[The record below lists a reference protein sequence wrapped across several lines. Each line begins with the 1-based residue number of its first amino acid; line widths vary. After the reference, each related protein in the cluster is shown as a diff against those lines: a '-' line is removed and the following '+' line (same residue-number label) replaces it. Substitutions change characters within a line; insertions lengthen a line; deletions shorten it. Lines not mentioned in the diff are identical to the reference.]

1 MSTLLVWLAV
11 AIALWQLYRRSIRER
26 EAAVQRERLRIARDM
41 HDSIGRRLGLAA
53 VQAGALEVSA
63 GDDETSMA
71 ARRVG
76 DTVRDAV
83 EELHDLVGVLRDGGT
98 GTDRSLTPGAVS
110 ALIDQSRRSGTAIE
124 LHQSGAPSTLP
135 PGVGRAAYGV
145 IEEGLANAAKHAPG
159 RPVSA
164 SITWEDDALLLA
176 LSNPL
181 DADAAPVVASG
192 GHGLAGLRER
202 VESAGGLLDVRSG
215 DGRFQLSAMLPAAE
229 PAASGRGRWA
239 MAGTVA
245 VLVLLALIPMSATVG
260 VSQ

>member
-83 EELHDLVGVLRDGGT
+83 EELHDLVGVLRDGGA
-98 GTDRSLTPGAVS
+98 GTDRSPTPE
-110 ALIDQSRRSGTAIE
+110 RC
-124 LHQSGAPSTLP
+124 
-135 PGVGRAAYGV
+135 
-145 IEEGLANAAKHAPG
+145 
-159 RPVSA
+159 RP
-164 SITWEDDALLLA
+164 
-176 LSNPL
+176 
-181 DADAAPVVASG
+181 
-192 GHGLAGLRER
+192 
-202 VESAGGLLDVRSG
+202 
-215 DGRFQLSAMLPAAE
+215 
-229 PAASGRGRWA
+229 
-239 MAGTVA
+239 
-245 VLVLLALIPMSATVG
+245 
-260 VSQ
+260 